1 MIAVNQIQQRLC
13 EALKK
18 CEITQTELAK
28 QLGITQSSISHY
40 IKGDIMPS
48 LDTFA
53 NLCEVLKLDPAY
65 ILCLTD

>member
-1 MIAVNQIQQRLC
+1 MIKLNQIQQRLA
-13 EALKK
+13 ETLKK
-18 CEITQTELAK
+18 CGITQTELAK
-28 QLGITQSSISHY
+28 QLGITQSNISRY